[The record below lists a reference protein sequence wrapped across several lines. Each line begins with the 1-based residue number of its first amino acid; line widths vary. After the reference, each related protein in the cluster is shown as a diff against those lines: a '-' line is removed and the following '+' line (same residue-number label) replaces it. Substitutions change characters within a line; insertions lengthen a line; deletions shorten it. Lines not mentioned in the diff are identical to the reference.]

1 MTYHALFSISWE
13 PFAHMK
19 YSLFS
24 SKDKSE
30 KKMLSVA
37 ILLGSLNINITR
49 SEHKKLVI

>member
-1 MTYHALFSISWE
+1 MKYHALFSISWE

-19 YSLFS
+19 YALFS

-30 KKMLSVA
+30 KKMSAA

-49 SEHKKLVI
+49 SEHRKLVI